1 MLIPTHGRPDK
12 IAACVRALADQRT
25 EGAFEVLV
33 GIDGEDAPL
42 RDAIARAWSDAGG
55 RDERMRISMA
65 PHAGPAMVRNRLL
78 ALARGAWLLLLN
90 DDVIPR
96 PGLLEA
102 HRVAQTSRTSPAM
115 ILGAAPWVVRAND
128 SMFDRLVRETS
139 MIFFYDQMTGA
150 AAADPEH
157 DWGFRHAWTLNLS
170 MPRALLRDAG
180 GFTGSLSRPVFE
192 DLEMAYRV
200 HARSGARVLYRP
212 GAVVLHDHA
221 MTPGEYL
228 RREYTLGHA
237 AVELARACPDCARA
251 VFGRDLAGDDE
262 AAYSREY
269 VAREKRAAAGLLPG
283 FVALAEMPAHAADG
297 AHARAWV
304 RMAYQSHLP
313 LKRWL
318 WRRGLLDA
326 HARTAADAAR
336 ALGELA

>member
-55 RDERMRISMA
+55 RDERLRISMA

-90 DDVIPR
+90 DDVIPQ

-102 HRVAQTSRTSPAM
+102 HRVAQASRTLPAM
-115 ILGAAPWVVRAND
+115 ILGSAPWVVRAND

-170 MPRALLRDAG
+170 MPSALLREAG
-180 GFTGSLSRPVFE
+180 GFTGTLSRPVFE

-200 HARSGARVLYRP
+200 HAMSGAPVLYRP
-212 GAVVLHDHA
+212 SAVAL
-221 MTPGEYL
+221 
-228 RREYTLGHA
+228 
-237 AVELARACPDCARA
+237 
-251 VFGRDLAGDDE
+251 E
-262 AAYSREY
+262 AAYSREF
-269 VAREKRAAAGLLPG
+269 VAREKRAAAGLLAG

-297 AHARAWV
+297 AHAHAWV

-326 HARTAADAAR
+326 HARTAADTAR